1 MVRAHLIYGN
11 STACLFLLLAVLVAT
26 APAFAGQQDTQASQ
40 PRTAVTVTTQSTDT
54 VDLKVT
60 PKFGTRPEPAEDI
73 NLQLPPQDIYQAL
86 PRFGA
91 GIFLPAD
98 REDGD
103 ATDRR
108 GTAPAASPPIPPD
121 YLIGPGDQ
129 LSLRVWARDFEQ
141 LNQDLT
147 VTPEGLIYPPEI
159 GRLTASGQTL
169 RQLHDALAR
178 AYSKVFAAPT
188 VTLTVSQQR
197 VVEIYVTGDAA
208 RPGKYVLAGAATVFT
223 ALHTAGGPSAIGTF
237 RRLKLNR
244 FGRPPIEIDLY
255 AYLLPGR
262 RANAILRQPGAPR
275 CVPPLQSEIA
285 IAGQVRRPA
294 RYELSDQTTIAQ
306 AIEMAGGLK
315 PTAYGPGVILWHT
328 ADRKDW
334 RGTAIDLSDPNNSD
348 LHKLINDGDVL
359 VVPSILPDADTVV
372 KVDGAVK
379 RPGYYPVGPEATVG
393 SVLRAAE
400 GMVGDAHMGHGAL
413 TRLDKQRHVELIAFN
428 VREQYYGGPDTQIP
442 VRAKDWIHIY
452 LQSEVEPQ
460 QQVEVRGHVAR
471 PDTYRWSINFG
482 VSRLLMMA
490 GGPLPGAYMDRADLL
505 RLTADKT
512 YEIIPVN
519 LRAALDGEPDA
530 DIALQRGDIL
540 TVMRQ
545 EDARP
550 PSTAYISGYVAR
562 PGKYPRHDGM
572 KVSDLIFAAGGLK
585 PGAGPGI
592 ELTCGRFQG
601 RPETAK
607 LRLDGT
613 PDDYTIWPDTL
624 LTDDDTV
631 AVMGRGGFKERVDL
645 VYLQGRVEK
654 PGSYIIKRDGGR
666 EEYTVHELL
675 REAGGLLPDG
685 NPDGIVVYRPHD
697 LAIGESQAQDLGHI
711 LDSLNYESRQPTMEV
726 DADSQA
732 AALSS
737 TVGQNLTSVLSSS
750 GSVSVVMPPRR
761 LSQTDL
767 VSAIPVEGAEILATR
782 GKSGNMELEPGDTV
796 VVPRRINTVTILGAV
811 PRSGA
816 VPYVAGR
823 NCIAYINESGG
834 LREDAAAAR
843 MVVVHANGSAAPI
856 RPDAAIRPGDV
867 IVVPTKHIVRTVRT
881 ESEWQKWFK
890 TIVSLAAA
898 ALIF

>member
-1 MVRAHLIYGN
+1 MVRVPSIYGN
-11 STACLFLLLAVLVAT
+11 IRVCVLLLSALFVAT
-26 APAFAGQQDTQASQ
+26 APAFSEQQDAQASQ
-40 PRTAVTVTTQSTDT
+40 PRTAVTVTTQSTDA
-54 VDLKVT
+54 VDLRVT

-73 NLQLPPQDIYQAL
+73 NLQLPPHEIYQAL

-91 GIFLPAD
+91 GLFVPVEK
-98 REDGD
+98 EDGD
-103 ATDRR
+103 R
-108 GTAPAASPPIPPD
+108 GEQAGAVPAANPPVAPD

-129 LSLRVWARDFEQ
+129 LSLRVWARNFEQ
-141 LNQDLT
+141 LSQDLT
-147 VTPEGLIYPPEI
+147 VTAEGLIHAPEI

-169 RQLHDALAR
+169 QQLHDAMAQEY
-178 AYSKVFAAPT
+178 AKVFAAPT

-208 RPGKYVLAGAATVFT
+208 RPGKYALAGTATVFT
-223 ALHTAGGPSAIGTF
+223 ALHTAGGPSEIGSF

-244 FGRPPIEIDLY
+244 LGTPPIEIDLY
-255 AYLLPGR
+255 DYLLTGR
-262 RANAILRQPGAPR
+262 RDKDVLLQPGDTLF
-275 CVPPLQSEIA
+275 VPPLRSEIA

-294 RYELSDQTTIAQ
+294 RYELSDQTTIAG
-306 AIEMAGGLK
+306 AIEMAGGLR

-334 RGTAIDLSDPNNSD
+334 RGTTIDVSAPDSPD
-348 LHKLINDGDVL
+348 LQKPIEDGDVL
-359 VVPSILPDADTVV
+359 VVPRILPDADNVV
-372 KVDGAVK
+372 KVYGAVK
-379 RPGYYPVGPEATVG
+379 RPGYYPVGAGATVG

-413 TRLDKQRHVELIAFN
+413 TRLDENRHVQLIAFN
-428 VREQYYGGPDTQIP
+428 VREQYYGGADIQIA
-442 VRAKDWIHIY
+442 VRPKDWIRIY
-452 LQSEVEPQ
+452 LQSDVEPE
-460 QQVEVRGHVAR
+460 QQVEIRGAVAR

-482 VSRLLMMA
+482 VSQLLMMA
-490 GGPLPGAYMDRADLL
+490 GGALPGAYMDRADLL

-512 YEIIPVN
+512 YEIMPVN
-519 LRAALDGEPDA
+519 LRAALDGKADA
-530 DIALQRGDIL
+530 DIMLQRGDIL

-550 PSTAYISGYVAR
+550 PSTAYISGYVAK

-585 PGAGPGI
+585 PGAGPGV

-601 RPETAK
+601 RPETVK

-613 PDDYTIWPDTL
+613 PEDYTVRPDTL
-624 LTDDDTV
+624 LKDDDTV
-631 AVMGRGGFKERVDL
+631 AVMGRGGFKERVDV

-666 EEYTVHELL
+666 EEYTVHDLL
-675 REAGGLLPDG
+675 GEAGGLLPDG

-697 LAIGESQAQDLGHI
+697 LAIGKSQAQDLGRI

-726 DADSQA
+726 DTESQT

-761 LSQTDL
+761 LSQSDL
-767 VSAIPVEGAEILATR
+767 VSAIPVEGAGILATR

-823 NCIAYINESGG
+823 NCIGYINESGG
-834 LREDAAAAR
+834 FREDAAAAR

-856 RPDAAIRPGDV
+856 GSGAAIRPGDV

-881 ESEWQKWFK
+881 ESSWQKWFK